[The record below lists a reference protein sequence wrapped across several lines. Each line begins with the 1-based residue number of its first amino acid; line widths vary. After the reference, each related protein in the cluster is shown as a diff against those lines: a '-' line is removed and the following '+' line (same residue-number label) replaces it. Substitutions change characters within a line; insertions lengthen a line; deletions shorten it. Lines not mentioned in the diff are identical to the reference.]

1 MTGWVVSSGGYRGYV
16 SGETVDD
23 AFKAFLDQQAPKR
36 LGLIASFV
44 DIADQ
49 DPENVLYAST
59 ERMLPFFGLCRP
71 RCAGLS

>member
-1 MTGWVVSSGGYRGYV
+1 MTDWVVSSGGYRGYV
-16 SGETVDD
+16 TAETPDA
-23 AFKAFLDQQAPKR
+23 AFKAFLDQQNPEQ

-59 ERMLPFFGLCRP
+59 ERLLRDMGQWDE
-71 RCAGLS
+71 AKGA